1 MKKSELV
8 ENNQQATDRAI
19 EFMKVY
25 GLALLILLA
34 VSVLVHVHPAFGNKP
49 ALDQEE
55 NAKSKTAEGPFAQAA
70 AGKLNKQLLEVKWV
84 LF

>member
-25 GLALLILLA
+25 GLALLFLLA
-34 VSVLVHVHPAFGNKP
+34 VSVLVHAHPAFGNKP
-49 ALDQEE
+49 ALDQVE
-55 NAKSKTAEGPFAQAA
+55 NAKSEMAEGPFAQAA